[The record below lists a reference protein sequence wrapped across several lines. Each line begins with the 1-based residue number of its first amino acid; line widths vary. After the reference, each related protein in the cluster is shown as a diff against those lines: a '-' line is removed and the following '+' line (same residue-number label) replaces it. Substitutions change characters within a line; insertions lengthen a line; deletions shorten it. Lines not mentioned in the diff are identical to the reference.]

1 MLRVEH
7 VEDAGECRICEAMV
21 GCDVVV
27 GNMRTVRPARCRS
40 SSDILPSGGIL
51 AATLH
56 FFSFLACKEKNGE
69 DSENFRGK
77 PLRAGVPVG
86 K

>member
-27 GNMRTVRPARCRS
+27 RNARTARPAQCRS
-40 SSDILPSGGIL
+40 SSDL
-51 AATLH
+51 
-56 FFSFLACKEKNGE
+56 
-69 DSENFRGK
+69 
-77 PLRAGVPVG
+77 
-86 K
+86 